1 MAWSYDRLWI
11 MLIQR
16 KMKRTQLKEVAHI
29 SSVALAKMGKNLPI
43 TMESLG
49 KICTAL
55 DCRIEDIVEFI
66 PDENICVTDED
77 QTI

>member
-16 KMKRTQLKEVAHI
+16 KMKRTQLKEAAHI
-29 SSVALAKMGKNLPI
+29 SSVALAKMGKNQPI

-66 PDENICVTDED
+66 PDEKISDTGES

>member
-16 KMKRTQLKEVAHI
+16 KMKRTQLKEAAHI
-29 SSVALAKMGKNLPI
+29 SSVALAKMGKNQPI

-66 PDENICVTDED
+66 PDEKADDTDED
-77 QTI
+77 HAI

>member
-16 KMKRTQLKEVAHI
+16 KMKRTQLKETAHI
-29 SSVALAKMGKNLPI
+29 SSVALAKMGKNQPI

-66 PDENICVTDED
+66 PDEKAGDADED
-77 QTI
+77 HAI

>member
-16 KMKRTQLKEVAHI
+16 KMKRTQLKEAAHI
-29 SSVALAKMGKNLPI
+29 SSVALAKMGKNQPI

-66 PDENICVTDED
+66 PDEKTSDTGES

>member
-16 KMKRTQLKEVAHI
+16 KMKRTQLKEAAHI

-55 DCRIEDIVEFI
+55 DCCIEDIVEFI
-66 PDENICVTDED
+66 PDEKAGDADED
-77 QTI
+77 HAI

>member
-16 KMKRTQLKEVAHI
+16 KMKRTQLKEAAHI
-29 SSVALAKMGKNLPI
+29 SSVALAKMGKNQPI

-66 PDENICVTDED
+66 PNEKAGDADED
-77 QTI
+77 HAI

>member
-16 KMKRTQLKEVAHI
+16 KMKRTQLKEAAHI
-29 SSVALAKMGKNLPI
+29 SSVALAKMGKNQPI

-66 PDENICVTDED
+66 PDEKAGDADED
-77 QTI
+77 HAI

>member
-16 KMKRTQLKEVAHI
+16 KMKRTQLKEAAHI

-66 PDENICVTDED
+66 PDEKAGDADED
-77 QTI
+77 HAI